1 MTRVVRGV
9 SLLFS
14 GLFAGFLVCVL
25 VLEISLRGY
34 GASVYTQVRLVELDS
49 LDRLASVTLLPAL
62 VATVVL
68 AIRSRGVAV
77 VAVGLLVG
85 VFVLTLVVN
94 LPINSD
100 QVGWSV
106 QSPPSDW
113 SAVRDRWQVAHAVRT
128 GLAVVAFGLLVVGSQ
143 RRAAVSRVWET
154 AAAVRPS

>member
-1 MTRVVRGV
+1 
-9 SLLFS
+9 
-14 GLFAGFLVCVL
+14 
-25 VLEISLRGY
+25 
-34 GASVYTQVRLVELDS
+34 
-49 LDRLASVTLLPAL
+49 
-62 VATVVL
+62 
-68 AIRSRGVAV
+68 
-77 VAVGLLVG
+77 
-85 VFVLTLVVN
+85 VLTLVVN